1 MRNNIEIQFLT
12 ERKTI
17 LMSGELL
24 IENVSVAHKQL
35 ISIVNSLKCNNITFC
50 FKELR
55 HCDIVGIQLL
65 ISMIK
70 SLLSKN
76 INYNIINLN
85 KSITDLINLHGLVCS
100 DIFNLK

>member
-24 IENVSVAHKQL
+24 IENVSDAHIQL
-35 ISIVNSLKCNNITFC
+35 ISILNSLNCNNITFC
-50 FKELR
+50 FKELKQ
-55 HCDIVGIQLL
+55 CDIAGIQLL

-76 INYNIINLN
+76 IRFNIINSN
-85 KSITDLINLHGLVCS
+85 KSITDLIKLHGLS
-100 DIFNLK
+100 YSNIFNLE

>member
-17 LMSGELL
+17 LLSGELL
-24 IENVSVAHKQL
+24 IENVSVAHIQL
-35 ISIVNSLKCNNITFC
+35 TSILNSLKCKNITFC
-50 FKELR
+50 FKELKQ
-55 HCDIVGIQLL
+55 CDIVGIQLL

-76 INYNIINLN
+76 IRFNLINLN
-85 KSITDLINLHGLVCS
+85 KSITDLINLHGLCYS
-100 DIFNLK
+100 NIFNLK